1 MKVVSLFDGI
11 SCAYVAL
18 QKAGLPITSYTAYEI
33 DKYAIAISK
42 KNHPT
47 IEHKGD
53 VKGLKE
59 PIECDVLIGGSP
71 CIDLSVA
78 KKDRKGLAGE
88 FSGLFW
94 EYIRIKKLLN
104 PKWFIL
110 ENVASMRPADRDT
123 ISKAMGVE
131 PIMICASL
139 VSAQRRKRYFWTNIP
154 CVLPSD
160 KGILLKHILEA
171 DVDEKYYIK
180 QTKEELGD
188 KVKAQAYRVY
198 GTDGKSVCLGANGG
212 GVGAKTGLYTI
223 VSMIGR
229 RLDADGK
236 RCDENEAVDYEQ
248 RVAPKRDQN
257 KSGTLTGVQKDNML
271 MRENRV
277 RRLTPLEC
285 ERLQGLPD
293 GYTVGVSDTQRY
305 KCCGNAFNCD
315 VVAHILGG
323 VPKEVKEATPFA
335 PSRRE

>member
-42 KNHPT
+42 RNHPS
-47 IEHKGD
+47 IDHKGC

-59 PIECDVLIGGSP
+59 AIDCDVLIGGSP

-78 KKDRKGLAGE
+78 KKDRKGLEGDY
-88 FSGLFW
+88 SSLFW
-94 EYIRIKKLLN
+94 EYMRIKNLLK

-110 ENVASMRPADRDT
+110 ENVASMRDSDRDT

-131 PIMICASL
+131 PIMIDASL
-139 VSAQRRKRYFWTNIP
+139 VSAQRRKRYFWTNIL
-154 CVLPSD
+154 VALPAD
-160 KGILLKHILEA
+160 KGIVLKDILE
-171 DVDEKYYIK
+171 DTVDDKYYIK
-180 QTKEELGD
+180 LTKEQLAE
-188 KVKAQAYRVY
+188 K
-198 GTDGKSVCLGANGG
+198 GKSVCLKANGG

-229 RLDADGK
+229 RLDKNGK
-236 RCDENEAVDYEQ
+236 RCDADEAVDYEQ
-248 RVAPKRDQN
+248 RVAPKRDQQ
-257 KSGTLTGVQKDNML
+257 KSGTLTGVQKDNLL
-271 MRENRV
+271 MCENHV

-293 GYTVGVSDTQRY
+293 GYTAGVSDTQRY

-315 VVAHILGG
+315 VVAHILAG
-323 VPKEVKEATPFA
+323 VPKEVKGTTPCL
-335 PSRRE
+335 